1 MTLTALFHKMFMLR
15 LFINI
20 ITQRIAKA
28 SHSFTVG
35 TAKVK
40 YTTWVHTR
48 RILGIF
54 LSDCGL
60 RRSFLMGK
68 YFNPLAIKVNDI
80 SQKES

>member
-15 LFINI
+15 LFIN

-48 RILGIF
+48 RILGNF
-54 LSDCGL
+54 LGDCGL
-60 RRSFLMGK
+60 RRTFLMGK
-68 YFNPLAIKVNDI
+68 YINRLAM
-80 SQKES
+80 